1 MSVEASVSRRVWRNK
16 SSLADR
22 IVNGKSG
29 AEIRKRG
36 ARMTEITIP
45 VNGEPDGP
53 AVLLS
58 IENTPRGNLRF
69 RHRGT
74 IFRR

>member
-1 MSVEASVSRRVWRNK
+1 MSIEASVGRKISRNK
-16 SSLADR
+16 SSFADR
-22 IVNGKSG
+22 IANDKEGS
-29 AEIRKRG
+29 EIRKRG

-45 VNGEPDGP
+45 INGEPDGP

-58 IENTPRGNLRF
+58 LENTPRGNLRF

-74 IFRR
+74 IFAR